1 MVMSF
6 GGLSKA
12 AKANYS
18 IIQAG
23 VARGLSSKAIN
34 ENIIANTGKGLR
46 RTDLLS
52 GMRLSGGIQTA
63 GRNIGNIPFANTPN
77 YATLPKFKKVG
88 SQSKYLVQYEMRWR
102 DSATGETGS
111 NFITVGTDKHLSR
124 GELDELAEKAWEKGQ
139 RERRY
144 GENRVTSNLV
154 PIGARQQE

>member
-18 IIQAG
+18 IIQSG

-34 ENIIANTGKGLR
+34 QNIIDSTGKGLR

-63 GRNIGNIPFANTPN
+63 GRNIGN
-77 YATLPKFKKVG
+77 
-88 SQSKYLVQYEMRWR
+88 M
-102 DSATGETGS
+102 TGS
-111 NFITVGTDKHLSR
+111 LPS
-124 GELDELAEKAWEKGQ
+124 
-139 RERRY
+139 
-144 GENRVTSNLV
+144 
-154 PIGARQQE
+154 